1 MQFYQDS
8 WLNIVDAIASLVE
21 KDSEFV
27 FDALD
32 GKFESPDKKK
42 EEVVPVNG
50 EKQGKGNKI
59 NYRDEPVA
67 FFFVLFGLAY
77 EALVDQANVSSSQTL
92 EILRALNRILR
103 PAVSGNAIYQDAVF
117 SETMDTLDRL
127 ALTEGSG
134 IQTVIVEIARNLSLD
149 HQSANGEQPRGE
161 NLSEDIEQL
170 FELTRSIILVL
181 ANLLPNLGDS
191 TPHARFSVSTDDSIS
206 LIRLSLSSLVDV
218 ASVFPSIIRPDLHAC
233 ILHIFSTILATGICQ
248 AEVVPQ
254 ALPIFRRFVQGI
266 SRPANSSSKT
276 DVKAM
281 PENAV
286 TVSLQIRG
294 CLTRFLTILTIAQ
307 RRESDTSL
315 PCAKNT
321 LLALTILLTTSAH
334 VIPPQDPLLPRVLN
348 EFLDCLQDLGLAKV
362 AAGCIRSLLLIPA
375 PRSPTDDVIARYLL
389 PRLVAF
395 VAGTSTDGEALSDPE
410 NTRTPIA
417 HALVAC
423 VGSATIPQSGLPTAM
438 SMVVS
443 CLLARCRRDGESVF
457 KETATRL
464 LELAKIDQS
473 LFRQLVAGIDPE
485 QRAFVEDIL
494 KSIGVGGDAGKGGN
508 NGIVEEEEK
517 QVPSIALRMD
527 F

>member
-1 MQFYQDS
+1 M
-8 WLNIVDAIASLVE
+8 VE

-32 GKFESPDKKK
+32 GKFEPPEEKKD
-42 EEVVPVNG
+42 EEAPAVNG
-50 EKQGKGNKI
+50 EKQSKGTKI
-59 NYRDEPVA
+59 NYREEPVA

-77 EALVDQANVSSSQTL
+77 EALVDQANVSSSQRL

-117 SETMDTLDRL
+117 SEAMDTLDRL
-127 ALTEGSG
+127 ALTEGTS

-149 HQSANGEQPRGE
+149 HQSANGEERRGDS
-161 NLSEDIEQL
+161 LSEDIEQL

-191 TPHARFSVSTDDSIS
+191 TPHARFNISSDDSIS
-206 LIRLSLSSLVDV
+206 LIQLSLSSLVDV
-218 ASVFPSIIRPDLHAC
+218 ASVFPAIIRPDLHAC

-248 AEVVPQ
+248 TEVVPQ
-254 ALPIFRRFVQGI
+254 ALPIFRRFVQGVT
-266 SRPANSSSKT
+266 RPAGSNSTTDARAVPTENSS
-276 DVKAM
+276 M
-281 PENAV
+281 
-286 TVSLQIRG
+286 VSLQIRG

-307 RRESDTSL
+307 RRESETSL

-334 VIPPQDPLLPRVLN
+334 VIPPQDPLIPRALN

-375 PRSPTDDVIARYLL
+375 PRSATDDVIARFLL

-395 VAGTSTDGEALSDPE
+395 VAGVSNDGVPASDPE
-410 NTRTPIA
+410 NARTTIA
-417 HALVAC
+417 HSLVSC
-423 VGSATIPQSGLPTAM
+423 VGSATISRDGLPTAM

-443 CLLARCRRDGESVF
+443 CLLSRCRSEGEPVYP
-457 KETATRL
+457 ETATRL
-464 LELAKIDQS
+464 LELAKTDQNI
-473 LFRQLVAGIDPE
+473 FREFVAGIDPE
-485 QRAFVEDIL
+485 QRAFVEKIL
-494 KSIGVGGDAGKGGN
+494 KSTGAGDAKKDGKATG
-508 NGIVEEEEK
+508 VEEER

>member
-1 MQFYQDS
+1 M
-8 WLNIVDAIASLVE
+8 
-21 KDSEFV
+21 

-32 GKFESPDKKK
+32 GKFESPDKAK
-42 EEVVPVNG
+42 EEEAPAVNG

-59 NYRDEPVA
+59 NYREEPVA

-149 HQSANGEQPRGE
+149 HQSASGEQPRD

-181 ANLLPNLGDS
+181 ANLLPHLGDS
-191 TPHARFSVSTDDSIS
+191 TPHARFNVSSDDSIS
-206 LIRLSLSSLVDV
+206 LIQLSLSSLVDV
-218 ASVFPSIIRPDLHAC
+218 AAVFPSIIRPDLHAC

-248 AEVVPQ
+248 SEVVPQ
-254 ALPIFRRFVQGI
+254 ALPIFRRFVQSI
-266 SRPANSSSKT
+266 ARPAGSNSST
-276 DVKAM
+276 DIRAM
-281 PENAV
+281 PTENASM
-286 TVSLQIRG
+286 VSLQIRG

-307 RRESDTSL
+307 RRESETSL

-334 VIPPQDPLLPRVLN
+334 VIPPQDPLIPRVLN

-375 PRSPTDDVIARYLL
+375 PRSPTDDVIARFLI

-395 VAGTSTDGEALSDPE
+395 VAGVSNDGGPASDPE
-410 NTRTPIA
+410 NARTPIA
-417 HALVAC
+417 HSLVSC
-423 VGSATIPQSGLPTAM
+423 VGSATISRAGLPMAM

-443 CLLARCRRDGESVF
+443 CLLARCRQEGESVYQ
-457 KETATRL
+457 ETAVRL
-464 LELAKIDQS
+464 LELAKTDQA
-473 LFRQLVAGIDPE
+473 LFRELVAGIDPE
-485 QRAFVEDIL
+485 QRTFVEEIL
-494 KSIGVGGDAGKGGN
+494 KSTGTGSDAGKDVRDDGA
-508 NGIVEEEEK
+508 EEEK
-517 QVPSIALRMD
+517 QVPSIALRFD